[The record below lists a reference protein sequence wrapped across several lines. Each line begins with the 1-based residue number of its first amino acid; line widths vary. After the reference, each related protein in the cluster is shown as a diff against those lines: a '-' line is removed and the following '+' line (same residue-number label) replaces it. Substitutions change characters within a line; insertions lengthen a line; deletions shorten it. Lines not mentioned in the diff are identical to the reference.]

1 LIWQG
6 AFTRGRAARYRV
18 FAMLGGILV
27 AGQLAAAPDR
37 LQVQSIAIAEQGA
50 ATLVDLRLTRN
61 AQFSLFTLS
70 SPHRV
75 VVDISSAAL
84 GPSALPLPG
93 AAGAI
98 RQIRVAHRPGGN
110 LRIVFDVAEAM
121 RPTATPAGDERA
133 PRLAIELRPV
143 TLLGASSPAPQTVPV
158 VALPAVPPVT
168 QPAAAE
174 MPTSVAPSIASVP
187 TATEPVPPL
196 AAAPDIV
203 VVVDAGHGG
212 HDPGALGPSGTR
224 EKDVTLAISRR
235 LVKLLNE
242 EPGMRGVLTRSD
254 DRFLGLRERMERAR
268 SANANLFISIHA
280 DAAINRSAQGST
292 VYVLSE
298 KAATDEA
305 SRRLAAR
312 ENAALIG
319 GVDLGDKD
327 PVLASVLMDLSQN
340 ASISSSIAV
349 GDAIL
354 GKMSRLGRLHRR
366 SVQQAPFMVLKSPD
380 VPSVLLETAYISN
393 PTDERNLRSSAHQQ
407 ELARAVLD
415 GIRKYFAANPPG
427 NSVSRPATAVAA
439 AGADVSPWATGGGST
454 RLAAGRPQQHVIRR
468 GETLSG
474 VASRYRVSLSSL
486 RAANRLRSDTVRV
499 GQKLRI
505 PAEST

>member
-1 LIWQG
+1 
-6 AFTRGRAARYRV
+6 
-18 FAMLGGILV
+18 
-27 AGQLAAAPDR
+27 
-37 LQVQSIAIAEQGA
+37 
-50 ATLVDLRLTRN
+50 
-61 AQFSLFTLS
+61 
-70 SPHRV
+70 
-75 VVDISSAAL
+75 
-84 GPSALPLPG
+84 
-93 AAGAI
+93 
-98 RQIRVAHRPGGN
+98 
-110 LRIVFDVAEAM
+110 
-121 RPTATPAGDERA
+121 
-133 PRLAIELRPV
+133 
-143 TLLGASSPAPQTVPV
+143 LLGASSALPEPPPAASLPVIPTAIQPMAAEVAAAVAPAFKPSQPAPDPS
-158 VALPAVPPVT
+158 PP
-168 QPAAAE
+168 
-174 MPTSVAPSIASVP
+174 IAR
-187 TATEPVPPL
+187 PP

-212 HDPGALGPSGTR
+212 HDPGAHGPSGTR

-235 LVKLLNE
+235 LIALLNE

-280 DAAINRSAQGST
+280 DAAYNRSAQGST

-298 KAATDEA
+298 KAASDEA

-366 SVQQAPFMVLKSPD
+366 TVQQAPFMVLKSPD

-393 PTDERNLRSSAHQQ
+393 PTDERNLRSSSHQQ

-427 NSVSRPATAVAA
+427 NSLSRPATTAA
-439 AGADVSPWATGGGST
+439 AVEVSPWATGSTSNGS
-454 RLAAGRPQQHVIRR
+454 AAERPQQHVIRR
-468 GETLSG
+468 GDTLSG
-474 VASRYRVSLSSL
+474 VASLYRVSLSSL
-486 RAANRLRSDTVRV
+486 RTANRLRSDTVRV
-499 GQKLRI
+499 GQRLRI

>member
-1 LIWQG
+1 MVWQG
-6 AFTRGRAARYRV
+6 AFTHGRAIRH
-18 FAMLGGILV
+18 FLV
-27 AGQLAAAPDR
+27 AAAVGVLLAAGEARSAPGR

-84 GPSALPLPG
+84 GPSALPLPV

-121 RPTATPAGDERA
+121 RPTATPAGDERD

-143 TLLGASSPAPQTVPV
+143 TLMGASSSAPQLPPTPLVPAPVPEPVAEPAPAPPV
-158 VALPAVPPVT
+158 VRP
-168 QPAAAE
+168 PAAG
-174 MPTSVAPSIASVP
+174 
-187 TATEPVPPL
+187 
-196 AAAPDIV
+196 PDIV

-212 HDPGALGPSGTR
+212 HDPGAHGPGGTR

-235 LVKLLNE
+235 LVALLNE

-280 DAAINRSAQGST
+280 DAAYNRSAQGST

-298 KAATDEA
+298 KAASDEA

-354 GKMSRLGRLHRR
+354 GNMSRLGRLHRR
-366 SVQQAPFMVLKSPD
+366 TVQQAPFMVLKSPD
-380 VPSVLLETAYISN
+380 VPSVLVETAYISN
-393 PTDERNLRSSAHQQ
+393 PTDERNLRSPSHQQ

-427 NSVSRPATAVAA
+427 NSVSRPPTTVAS
-439 AGADVSPWATGGGST
+439 ADASPVGTVP
-454 RLAAGRPQQHVIRR
+454 RPQQHVIRQ
-468 GETLSG
+468 GDTLSG
-474 VASRYRVSLSSL
+474 VASLYRVSLSSL

-505 PAEST
+505 PTESS

>member
-1 LIWQG
+1 MAGALVLHRLLRQQG
-6 AFTRGRAARYRV
+6 VTRGPVVRSLAACV
-18 FAMLGGILV
+18 LGGILA
-27 AGQLAAAPDR
+27 AGNLSAAPDR
-37 LQVQSIAIAEQGA
+37 LQVQSIAIAEQGP
-50 ATLVDLRLTRN
+50 ATLVDLRLTRS
-61 AQFSLFTLS
+61 AQFNLFTLS

-75 VVDISSAAL
+75 VIDISSAAL
-84 GPSALPLPG
+84 GPSALPLPE

-110 LRIVFDVAEAM
+110 LRIVFDVTEAM
-121 RPTATPAGDERA
+121 RPSATPAGDERT

-143 TLLGASSPAPQTVPV
+143 TLLGTSLTARPAALAASPGAPPVEAAVVPAPAVSP
-158 VALPAVPPVT
+158 VPPVSPVVRP
-168 QPAAAE
+168 PAA
-174 MPTSVAPSIASVP
+174 V
-187 TATEPVPPL
+187 
-196 AAAPDIV
+196 PDIV

-212 HDPGALGPSGTR
+212 HDPGAHGPAGTR

-235 LVKLLNE
+235 LVALLNH

-280 DAAINRSAQGST
+280 DAAYNRSAQGST

-354 GKMSRLGRLHRR
+354 GNMGRLGRLHRR
-366 SVQQAPFMVLKSPD
+366 TVQQAPFMVLKSPD
-380 VPSVLLETAYISN
+380 VPSVLVETAYISN
-393 PTDERNLRSSAHQQ
+393 PTDERNLRSASHQQ
-407 ELARAVLD
+407 ALARAMLD

-427 NSVSRPATAVAA
+427 NAVSRPATTVAS
-439 AGADVSPWATGGGST
+439 ADVRSGATTGKG
-454 RLAAGRPQQHVIRR
+454 AARPQQHVIRR
-468 GETLSG
+468 GDTLSG
-474 VASRYRVSLSSL
+474 VASLYRVSLSSL
-486 RAANRLRSDTVRV
+486 RDANRLRSDTVRV

-505 PAEST
+505 PRESS